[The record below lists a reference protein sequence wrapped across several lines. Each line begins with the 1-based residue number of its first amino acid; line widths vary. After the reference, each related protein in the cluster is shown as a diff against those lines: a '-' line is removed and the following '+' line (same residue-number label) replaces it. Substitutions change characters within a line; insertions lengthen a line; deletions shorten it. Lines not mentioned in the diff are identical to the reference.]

1 MKTIFLPMVTQH
13 EIVEGNDSES
23 SQHGMEQNLKEYWI
37 QNPRDKGQGKL
48 LMNPDE
54 VTTKGNWSLIP
65 LTAKYNTFLEL
76 HSFTLALKM

>member
-13 EIVEGNDSES
+13 EIVEGNDGES

-37 QNPRDKGQGKL
+37 QNPGDKGQGKL

-54 VTTKGNWSLIP
+54 VTTKGN
-65 LTAKYNTFLEL
+65 
-76 HSFTLALKM
+76 